1 MHLPAALLCAAVA
14 GLVGWFVPL
23 LIARLPEP
31 VSTREGDGEADTPA
45 AANEQDE
52 GPKEPYADIAAIPGL
67 AWKAALAS
75 AVAGAVMGATLGWQ
89 WALVILTPLAPVGVA
104 LAVVDWR
111 TKLLPSRIVLP
122 ATGGALVLAAAGWAV
137 TGDPDDLVRAAIA
150 LVVVRSIFWVLWWFH
165 ATGMGFGDVRLAA
178 LIGVALGHLGWAE
191 VVTGVYAGFLVF
203 GLPGLLLAII
213 RRDRSLLKAPFP
225 FGPAMLVGAL
235 LGIVLGPWV
244 AAHLAPGLA

>member
-1 MHLPAALLCAAVA
+1 M
-14 GLVGWFVPL
+14 
-23 LIARLPEP
+23 I
-31 VSTREGDGEADTPA
+31 
-45 AANEQDE
+45 
-52 GPKEPYADIAAIPGL
+52 
-67 AWKAALAS
+67 
-75 AVAGAVMGATLGWQ
+75 GATLGWQ

-122 ATGGALVLAAAGWAV
+122 ATGGVLLLAAAGWAV
-137 TGDPDDLVRAAIA
+137 TRDPDDLIRAAIG
-150 LVVVRSIFWVLWWFH
+150 LVVVRSVFWVLWWFH

-178 LIGVALGHLGWAE
+178 LLGGALGHLGWAE
-191 VVTGVYAGFLVF
+191 LATGVYAGFLVF

-244 AAHLAPGLA
+244 ATHLVPGLA